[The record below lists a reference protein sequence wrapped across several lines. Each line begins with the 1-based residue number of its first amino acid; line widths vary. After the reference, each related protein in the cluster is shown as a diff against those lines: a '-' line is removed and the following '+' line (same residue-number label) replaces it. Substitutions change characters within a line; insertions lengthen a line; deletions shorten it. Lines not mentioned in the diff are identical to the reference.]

1 MEAVRMDHWREI
13 VENGV
18 HELHRDFDG
27 VTLTI
32 TKLDIPG
39 AWACLLPDGKRV
51 VGELRIVT
59 ETVEQIM
66 NARGSAKSSAT

>member
-1 MEAVRMDHWREI
+1 MQHWRET

-18 HELHRDFDG
+18 HEFHRNFGG

-32 TKLDIPG
+32 TKLDVLG

-51 VGELRIVT
+51 IGELQIVM
-59 ETVEQIM
+59 ETVERIM
-66 NARGSAKSSAT
+66 SRCISSKSSAT